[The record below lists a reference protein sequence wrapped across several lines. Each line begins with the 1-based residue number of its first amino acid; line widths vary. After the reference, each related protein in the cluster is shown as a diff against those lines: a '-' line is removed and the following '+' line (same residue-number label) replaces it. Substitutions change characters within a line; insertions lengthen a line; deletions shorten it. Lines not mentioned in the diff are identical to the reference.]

1 MRRLRHAGE
10 LAGVYSH
17 AHERGLARHGTSIM
31 AAVRS
36 DDVRE
41 VGYQI
46 GGAIRRH
53 WVLFLTEGI
62 VLVILGILALLAP
75 VVASVAATVFFGWL
89 LLLSGIVGLFT
100 TFRARH
106 APGFWWS
113 LVSAAIGIVAGVL
126 LIGWP
131 LLGTLSLTA
140 VLIAF
145 LFAEGLVTIMYALE
159 HRNALSGRWGWMLAS
174 GIVDVGLGVLL
185 LIGINLIFGGWALI
199 YMALHARPTSAA
211 TAA

>member
-1 MRRLRHAGE
+1 
-10 LAGVYSH
+10 
-17 AHERGLARHGTSIM
+17 M

-62 VLVILGILALLAP
+62 VLVTLGILALLAP

-185 LIGINLIFGGWALI
+185 LIGLPGTALWALGLLLGINLIFGGWALI

>member
-1 MRRLRHAGE
+1 
-10 LAGVYSH
+10 
-17 AHERGLARHGTSIM
+17 M

-36 DDVRE
+36 VDVRE

-185 LIGINLIFGGWALI
+185 LIGLPGTALWALGLLLGISLIFGGWALI
-199 YMALHARPTSAA
+199 FVAPQARPTSTAA
-211 TAA
+211 TA

>member
-1 MRRLRHAGE
+1 
-10 LAGVYSH
+10 
-17 AHERGLARHGTSIM
+17 M

-41 VGYQI
+41 VGYQF

-185 LIGINLIFGGWALI
+185 LIGLPGTALWALGLLLGINLIFGGWALI
-199 YMALHARPTSAA
+199 YMALHARPSSAA